1 MALTKYKLGDLIYE
15 IDRRNSDRKYG
26 LDAVRGISN
35 NKEIT
40 PTKAS
45 VTEDVIAKFYVIK
58 PGEFIYNPRTT
69 RMGEKVG
76 MGFNDTEETLLF
88 SFNNIAFGI
97 KNEAKGTLLP
107 HFLYMYYNR
116 PEFDR
121 YAIVNS
127 WGSATELFTFDEM
140 CDIDIDLPPVDIQQ
154 KYVDVYNSML
164 ANQQSYERG
173 LEDLKLVCDAY
184 IEDLRREMPSQKIG
198 TFLEL
203 SEKRNDDGKCGLDD
217 VRGVSIEKKFIPTK
231 ADMKGVNLRP
241 YYTIKPRE
249 FAYVPVTSRN
259 GEKISIAL
267 NTSEDTYICSSSYI
281 VFSVQRQ
288 ERLWP
293 AYLQMYFERGE
304 FNRYARFNSWGS
316 ARETFNFDDMCDVAI
331 PIPDIKVQK
340 AISDIY
346 AVYVDRKQINDHLKE
361 RIKSMCPILIK
372 GSLEEAGA

>member
-1 MALTKYKLGDLIYE
+1 MALIKYKLGDLIKFL
-15 IDRRNSDRKYG
+15 DNRNENLEYG
-26 LDAVRGISN
+26 INDVKGISIQ
-35 NKEIT
+35 KIFIE
-40 PTKAS
+40 TKADMTNVS
-45 VTEDVIAKFYVIK
+45 LKPYYIVRPDDFAYVTVTSR
-58 PGEFIYNPRTT
+58 N
-69 RMGEKVG
+69 GEKITIAHNNTQNTYIVSSSYVV
-76 MGFNDTEETLLF
+76 FRVRRQDILL
-88 SFNNIAFGI
+88 SD
-97 KNEAKGTLLP
+97 
-107 HFLYMYYNR
+107 FLYMYFNR

-121 YAIVNS
+121 YARFNS
-127 WGSATELFTFDEM
+127 WGSARETFSWDEM

-154 KYVDVYNSML
+154 KYVDVYNAML

-173 LEDLKLVCDAY
+173 LEDLKLICDSY
-184 IEDLRREMPSQKIG
+184 IEELRREMPSQKIG

-203 SEKRNDDGKCGLDD
+203 SEERNDDGKCRLDD

-281 VFSVQRQ
+281 VFSVRRQ